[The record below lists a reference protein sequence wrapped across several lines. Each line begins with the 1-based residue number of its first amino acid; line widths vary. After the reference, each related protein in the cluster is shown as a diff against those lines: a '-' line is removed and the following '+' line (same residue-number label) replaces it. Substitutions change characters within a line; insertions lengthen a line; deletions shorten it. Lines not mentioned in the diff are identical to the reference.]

1 MTVDVPALLRGTHT
15 SCSISGKLADQFGEI
30 ETLFDKV
37 AEVEILVRNDYQNRR
52 VDGEV
57 FGNRLHDFQA
67 RFEIDVRER
76 LVEEEDIGLSGKRA
90 RDIHALHLS

>member
-1 MTVDVPALLRGTHT
+1 MRD
-15 SCSISGKLADQFGEI
+15 D
-30 ETLFDKV
+30 
-37 AEVEILVRNDYQNRR
+37 NQNRR

-57 FGNRLHDFQA
+57 FGNCLHDFEA